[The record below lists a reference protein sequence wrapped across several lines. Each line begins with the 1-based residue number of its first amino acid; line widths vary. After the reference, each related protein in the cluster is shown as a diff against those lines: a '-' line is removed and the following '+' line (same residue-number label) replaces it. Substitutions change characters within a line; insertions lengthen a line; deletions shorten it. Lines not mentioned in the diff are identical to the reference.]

1 MELFSL
7 SVKLALDTSGFESDI
22 QKAQTQTKRLADVLS
37 RELSTSSQNAEKSTR
52 SLSDSAVGLAQTFEK
67 AFTRSQLLA
76 NSIMTVAGKLASLG
90 QSAISDGV
98 EFNAQMEKYQTAFTN
113 MLGSAEKAAST
124 LQQIKED
131 AARTPLDVASLV
143 QANQLLISAGV
154 DAGEARKTILALGDA
169 VAAAGG
175 GNAELSRMAQN
186 LQQVKNV
193 GKAAS
198 IDIKQFAYAGID
210 IYGILADYTGKSTA
224 EVQKMTI
231 TYDLL
236 TAALQRASEEGG
248 RYYNAMETQS
258 QTLSGRLDTLRDNW
272 SQLLGSLSEGLA
284 DVEGDLVSAAT
295 EWVQTL
301 QTSFEE
307 YGAKGLM
314 EAGGSIVNDIANGI
328 ADHIPQL
335 AEQAGAAVQRFSD
348 YLVENMETIVETG
361 GNLLASLAD
370 GILNAF
376 PDIANSAVQTVG
388 TLASELW
395 ANADK
400 IFEQGAQLV
409 GKLCEGLLSVLGNVI
424 EATGTIAEAIVTK
437 IFSTDWGAVGKNIV
451 SAIGQGISN
460 GIASLSGPLDRLSYK
475 LNHALGKVGY
485 AEYNSFEAWA
495 AANGKTDETEYQHGS
510 QKDDDYWRRYGER
523 MAAQYGLNEKTE
535 PEPTGTGG
543 DGAGVT
549 PGKTTTPKHVAAD
562 TKKLADTIKETSQEI
577 LAGTGNIVGSIQRV
591 TETADNTYNVYD
603 GTTKQLKGTTKE
615 TVQTITDSWTEV
627 VDGVE
632 KTIKKVTKN
641 VTDADGKITT
651 TVNQTCD
658 NVVLSVS
665 EMQSRIDKNLSE
677 AKTKWQNGI
686 MGTLQ
691 SVFTDLKNGSWAS
704 LATTF
709 ASLVWGEVTQKQREI
724 ISDWCNDA
732 MDVINESYSGGGMK
746 KAFEALQQLLTKGFA
761 SGEGGSKTTID
772 SLSNLLLGTGGKTSQ
787 LLEVKSNVDSI
798 TPSVEAFKASLE
810 SINAGGIISNLSG
823 IAGGF
828 GGITQALSGI
838 VGFIIA
844 NPVVA
849 AILGLTALVGG
860 AAFAKW
866 RSSRDNDVTNNY
878 KSPYGTTPVYDS
890 LAEFS
895 ARADQLNRYSSV
907 TASPF
912 AGSQQDTTGKQQ
924 LSVLQRISNSLDEHL
939 PAIGTGTLVI
949 DANGVQALAGAMQP
963 TLTNGID
970 GDLGIRAARKARG
983 G

>member
-1 MELFSL
+1 L
-7 SVKLALDTSGFESDI
+7 SATLGLDTSAYEKNIDSAKQTMQSAAKSMQQSTSKAGSGAESMAK
-22 QKAQTQTKRLADVLS
+22 QFASAAAKAQILANAVV
-37 RELSTSSQNAEKSTR
+37 TVAEKALSGVSNLVST
-52 SLSDSAVGLAQTFEK
+52 
-67 AFTRSQLLA
+67 
-76 NSIMTVAGKLASLG
+76 
-90 QSAISDGV
+90 GV
-98 EFNAQMEKYQTAFTN
+98 QYNMQMEKYQTAFTN

-169 VAAAGG
+169 VSAAGG

-284 DVEGDLVSAAT
+284 DVEGDLVSAAA
-295 EWVQTL
+295 EWVKTL

-314 EAGGSIVNDIANGI
+314 EAGSSIVNDIANGI
-328 ADHIPQL
+328 ADRIPQL
-335 AEQAGAAVQRFSD
+335 AEQAGAAVRRFSD
-348 YLVENMETIVETG
+348 YLVENMGTIVETG

-376 PDIANSAVQTVG
+376 PDIANAAVQTVG

-395 ANADK
+395 ANTDK

-424 EATGTIAEAIVTK
+424 EATGTITETIITK
-437 IFSTDWGAVGKNIV
+437 IFSTDWGDVGKNIV

-535 PEPTGTGG
+535 QESTGTDG

-549 PGKTTTPKHVAAD
+549 PAKTPTQKHVAAD

-632 KTIKKVTKN
+632 KTIRKVTKN

-658 NVVLSVS
+658 KVVLSVS

-691 SVFTDLKNGSWAS
+691 SVLTDLKNGNWTS
-704 LATTF
+704 LATDF
-709 ASLVWGEVTQKQREI
+709 AKLIWGEVTQEQRNI
-724 ISDWCNDA
+724 ISKWFSDALTAIND
-732 MDVINESYSGGGMK
+732 SYSGGGMSGLK
-746 KAFEALQQLLTKGFA
+746 DTLHKLLADGITSDANDAKVAVQGLSQVINGLGE
-761 SGEGGSKTTID
+761 SGGMGAKLAGIAGNFS
-772 SLSNLLLGTGGKTSQ
+772 GM
-787 LLEVKSNVDSI
+787 
-798 TPSVEAFKASLE
+798 
-810 SINAGGIISNLSG
+810 AGGI
-823 IAGGF
+823 
-828 GGITQALSGI
+828 TKALSGI

>member
-1 MELFSL
+1 MSATLG
-7 SVKLALDTSGFESDI
+7 LDTSAYEKNIDSAKQTMQSAAKSMQQSASKAGSGAESMAK
-22 QKAQTQTKRLADVLS
+22 QFVSAAAKAQILANAVV
-37 RELSTSSQNAEKSTR
+37 TVAEKALSGVSNLVST
-52 SLSDSAVGLAQTFEK
+52 
-67 AFTRSQLLA
+67 
-76 NSIMTVAGKLASLG
+76 
-90 QSAISDGV
+90 GV
-98 EFNAQMEKYQTAFTN
+98 QYNMQMEKYQTAFTN

-169 VAAAGG
+169 VSAAGG

-284 DVEGDLVSAAT
+284 DIEGDLVSSAA

-328 ADHIPQL
+328 ADRIPQL

-348 YLVENMETIVETG
+348 YLVENMGTIVETG

-376 PDIANSAVQTVG
+376 PDIANAAVQTVG
-388 TLASELW
+388 TLASELL

-424 EATGTIAEAIVTK
+424 EATGTIVETIITK

-460 GIASLSGPLDRLSYK
+460 GVASLSGPLDRLSYK

-495 AANGKTDETEYQHGS
+495 AANGKPDETEYQNGS
-510 QKDDDYWRRYGER
+510 QKDDNYWKRYGDR
-523 MAAQYGLNEKTE
+523 LAAQYGLDEKTE
-535 PEPTGTGG
+535 PEPTGTNG
-543 DGAGVT
+543 DSPGVT
-549 PGKTTTPKHVAAD
+549 PGETPTQKHVAAD

-691 SVFTDLKNGSWAS
+691 SVLTDLKNGNWTS
-704 LATTF
+704 LATDF
-709 ASLVWGEVTQKQREI
+709 AKLIWGEVTQEQRNI
-724 ISDWCNDA
+724 ISKWFLDALTAIND
-732 MDVINESYSGGGMK
+732 SYSGGGMSGLK
-746 KAFEALQQLLTKGFA
+746 DTLHKLLTDGITSDANDAKVAVQGLHQVINGLGE
-761 SGEGGSKTTID
+761 SGGMGAK
-772 SLSNLLLGTGGKTSQ
+772 L
-787 LLEVKSNVDSI
+787 
-798 TPSVEAFKASLE
+798 A
-810 SINAGGIISNLSG
+810 G
-823 IAGGF
+823 IAGNFSGMA
-828 GGITQALSGI
+828 GVITKALSGI

-963 TLTNGID
+963 TLTNDID

>member
-1 MELFSL
+1 MATLG
-7 SVKLALDTSGFESDI
+7 LDTSAYERNVDKAKEKMDSASKSMQKSTKEAGNGAESMAK
-22 QKAQTQTKRLADVLS
+22 QFAAATAKAQILA
-37 RELSTSSQNAEKSTR
+37 NAVVSV
-52 SLSDSAVGLAQTFEK
+52 AEK
-67 AFTRSQLLA
+67 AFSA
-76 NSIMTVAGKLASLG
+76 ASSMVSTG
-90 QSAISDGV
+90 IKY
-98 EFNAQMEKYQTAFTN
+98 NMQMEKYQTAFTN

-154 DAGEARKTILALGDA
+154 DASKARKTILALGDA
-169 VAAAGG
+169 VSAAGG

-186 LQQVKNV
+186 LQQIKNV

-224 EVQKMTI
+224 EVQGMTI

-284 DVEGDLVSAAT
+284 DVEGDLVSAAAK
-295 EWVQTL
+295 WVQTL

-314 EAGGSIVNDIANGI
+314 ETGGSIVNDIANGI
-328 ADHIPQL
+328 ADRIPQL

-348 YLVENMETIVETG
+348 YLVENMGTIVETG

-376 PDIANSAVQTVG
+376 PDVANAAVQTVG

-424 EATGTIAEAIVTK
+424 EATGTIAETIVTK

-460 GIASLSGPLDRLSYK
+460 GVASLSGPLDRLSYK

-485 AEYNSFEAWA
+485 AEYSTFEAWA
-495 AANGKTDETEYQHGS
+495 AANGKTDETKYQHGS
-510 QKDDDYWRRYGER
+510 QKDDDYWKRYGAR
-523 MAAQYGLNEKTE
+523 LAAQYGLNEKTE
-535 PEPTGTGG
+535 PEPTGTDG
-543 DGAGVT
+543 DGTGST
-549 PGKTTTPKHVAAD
+549 SGKTTTPKHVAAD

-658 NVVLSVS
+658 KVVLSVS

-691 SVFTDLKNGSWAS
+691 SVLTDLKNGNWTS
-704 LATTF
+704 LATDF
-709 ASLVWGEVTQKQREI
+709 AKLIWGEVSQEQRAV
-724 ISDWCNDA
+724 ISDWLNKA
-732 MDVINESYSGGGMK
+732 LTAVNEGYSGGGISK
-746 KAFEALQQLLTKGFA
+746 ALGSIQSIFTNGITGSVDGATTSVKAFSEIVNGLAGSGGVGGALGSIVQSF
-761 SGEGGSKTTID
+761 SGM
-772 SLSNLLLGTGGKTSQ
+772 
-787 LLEVKSNVDSI
+787 
-798 TPSVEAFKASLE
+798 
-810 SINAGGIISNLSG
+810 AGGITS
-823 IAGGF
+823 
-828 GGITQALSGI
+828 ALGSI
-838 VGFIIA
+838 VSFVAA
-844 NPVVA
+844 NPVLA
-849 AILGLTALVGG
+849 LILGVGAVAG
-860 AAFAKW
+860 GIGLAMWMNKK
-866 RSSRDNDVTNNY
+866 NDQQPVSHY
-878 KSPYGTTPVYDS
+878 QSPFDKTGVYDS
-890 LAEFS
+890 LGTFS
-895 ARADQLNRYSSV
+895 TRAALQYRVTGQQSV
-907 TASPF
+907 VDRQTSI
-912 AGSQQDTTGKQQ
+912 
-924 LSVLQRISNSLDEHL
+924 LERIEGMLDEHL
-939 PAIGTGTLVI
+939 PDIGKGQVVMDSGELVGVLSPRMATNV
-949 DANGVQALAGAMQP
+949 DARIGV
-963 TLTNGID
+963 TVT
-970 GDLGIRAARKARG
+970 RKARG
-983 G
+983 V

>member
-1 MELFSL
+1 M
-7 SVKLALDTSGFESDI
+7 
-22 QKAQTQTKRLADVLS
+22 
-37 RELSTSSQNAEKSTR
+37 
-52 SLSDSAVGLAQTFEK
+52 
-67 AFTRSQLLA
+67 
-76 NSIMTVAGKLASLG
+76 
-90 QSAISDGV
+90 
-98 EFNAQMEKYQTAFTN
+98 QMEKYQTAFTN
-113 MLGSAEKAAST
+113 MLGSAEKAASA

-328 ADHIPQL
+328 ANHIPQL

-376 PDIANSAVQTVG
+376 PDIANAAVQTVG

-523 MAAQYGLNEKTE
+523 MAAQYGLNEKTR
-535 PEPTGTGG
+535 
-543 DGAGVT
+543 
-549 PGKTTTPKHVAAD
+549 KR
-562 TKKLADTIKETSQEI
+562 SQS
-577 LAGTGNIVGSIQRV
+577 LPVRV
-591 TETADNTYNVYD
+591 ETAPESLLARP
-603 GTTKQLKGTTKE
+603 QLRSTSPLIPK
-615 TVQTITDSWTEV
+615 SWP
-627 VDGVE
+627 
-632 KTIKKVTKN
+632 IPSRRPLRRY
-641 VTDADGKITT
+641 
-651 TVNQTCD
+651 
-658 NVVLSVS
+658 LSV
-665 EMQSRIDKNLSE
+665 R
-677 AKTKWQNGI
+677 AT
-686 MGTLQ
+686 
-691 SVFTDLKNGSWAS
+691 S
-704 LATTF
+704 LA
-709 ASLVWGEVTQKQREI
+709 AS
-724 ISDWCNDA
+724 
-732 MDVINESYSGGGMK
+732 
-746 KAFEALQQLLTKGFA
+746 
-761 SGEGGSKTTID
+761 
-772 SLSNLLLGTGGKTSQ
+772 
-787 LLEVKSNVDSI
+787 
-798 TPSVEAFKASLE
+798 
-810 SINAGGIISNLSG
+810 
-823 IAGGF
+823 
-828 GGITQALSGI
+828 
-838 VGFIIA
+838 
-844 NPVVA
+844 
-849 AILGLTALVGG
+849 
-860 AAFAKW
+860 
-866 RSSRDNDVTNNY
+866 
-878 KSPYGTTPVYDS
+878 
-890 LAEFS
+890 S
-895 ARADQLNRYSSV
+895 A
-907 TASPF
+907 
-912 AGSQQDTTGKQQ
+912 
-924 LSVLQRISNSLDEHL
+924 
-939 PAIGTGTLVI
+939 
-949 DANGVQALAGAMQP
+949 
-963 TLTNGID
+963 
-970 GDLGIRAARKARG
+970 
-983 G
+983 

>member
-1 MELFSL
+1 M
-7 SVKLALDTSGFESDI
+7 
-22 QKAQTQTKRLADVLS
+22 
-37 RELSTSSQNAEKSTR
+37 
-52 SLSDSAVGLAQTFEK
+52 
-67 AFTRSQLLA
+67 
-76 NSIMTVAGKLASLG
+76 
-90 QSAISDGV
+90 
-98 EFNAQMEKYQTAFTN
+98 QMEKYQTAFTN
-113 MLGSAEKAAST
+113 MLGSAEKAASA

-376 PDIANSAVQTVG
+376 PDIANAAVQTVG

-510 QKDDDYWRRYGER
+510 QKDDDYWRRYGEQ

-615 TVQTITDSWTEV
+615 TAQTITETWTQVVDGQEQNFKRVQTLLDGVVTSTKTTSDAVAEATRTATNTRTETVKGTEDMVGNITRTTETTTQTAKAVDAVTGEIKDTVISATEV
-627 VDGVE
+627 VTDCYTRIKDGQKQTVTETKTYVNGVLTDVKE
-632 KTIKKVTKN
+632 KSEDLNADLQNTEGILGGFSSFILDLDTKLGGLEKAAQSLKKSPLGSWFYDMAKGYRAWDSFWDNVDVGSLITNGLVAFATGYTNTQNGGLANGLQTMMLSVMSNLVGVNLSSLQGLGSTWGGDLVKGMASGMVTVAAKSGILMKALKI
-641 VTDADGKITT
+641 VATVVKSFLGFSCPDKGPLHEYETWMPDMLSGMADGIKNNAYILR
-651 TVNQTCD
+651 NAARD
-658 NVVLSVS
+658 VS
-665 EMQSRIDKNLSE
+665 GDLYDQMQYDV
-677 AKTKWQNGI
+677 G
-686 MGTLQ
+686 M
-691 SVFTDLKNGSWAS
+691 AS
-704 LATTF
+704 P
-709 ASLVWGEVTQKQREI
+709 
-724 ISDWCNDA
+724 
-732 MDVINESYSGGGMK
+732 SY
-746 KAFEALQQLLTKGFA
+746 EQ
-761 SGEGGSKTTID
+761 
-772 SLSNLLLGTGGKTSQ
+772 
-787 LLEVKSNVDSI
+787 
-798 TPSVEAFKASLE
+798 
-810 SINAGGIISNLSG
+810 
-823 IAGGF
+823 
-828 GGITQALSGI
+828 
-838 VGFIIA
+838 
-844 NPVVA
+844 
-849 AILGLTALVGG
+849 
-860 AAFAKW
+860 
-866 RSSRDNDVTNNY
+866 NY
-878 KSPYGTTPVYDS
+878 KSSTVKLGGVTMTIQAQPGMDEEKLAQYTIDRLSQMINEEAASSGQIPV
-890 LAEFS
+890 F
-895 ARADQLNRYSSV
+895 
-907 TASPF
+907 
-912 AGSQQDTTGKQQ
+912 
-924 LSVLQRISNSLDEHL
+924 
-939 PAIGTGTLVI
+939 
-949 DANGVQALAGAMQP
+949 
-963 TLTNGID
+963 
-970 GDLGIRAARKARG
+970 
-983 G
+983 

>member
-1 MELFSL
+1 L
-7 SVKLALDTSGFESDI
+7 SATLGLDTSAYEKNIDSA
-22 QKAQTQTKRLADVLS
+22 KQTMQSAAKS
-37 RELSTSSQNAEKSTR
+37 MQQSTSKAGSGAESMAKQFASAAAKAHILAIAVVTVAEKALSGVSNLVST
-52 SLSDSAVGLAQTFEK
+52 
-67 AFTRSQLLA
+67 
-76 NSIMTVAGKLASLG
+76 
-90 QSAISDGV
+90 GV
-98 EFNAQMEKYQTAFTN
+98 QYNMQMEKYQTAFTN
-113 MLGSAEKAAST
+113 MLGSAEKAASA

-284 DVEGDLVSAAT
+284 DVEGDLVSAAA

-328 ADHIPQL
+328 ADRIPQL

-376 PDIANSAVQTVG
+376 PDIANAAVQTVG

-535 PEPTGTGG
+535 QESTGTDG

-549 PGKTTTPKHVAAD
+549 PGKTPTQKHVAAD

-632 KTIKKVTKN
+632 KTIRKVTKN

-691 SVFTDLKNGSWAS
+691 SVLTDLKNGNWTS
-704 LATTF
+704 LATDF
-709 ASLVWGEVTQKQREI
+709 AKLIWGEVTQEQRNI
-724 ISDWCNDA
+724 ISKWFSDALTAIND
-732 MDVINESYSGGGMK
+732 SYSGGGLSSLK
-746 KAFEALQQLLTKGFA
+746 DTLHKLLTDGITSDANDAKVAVQGLSQVINGLGE
-761 SGEGGSKTTID
+761 SGGMGAKLAGIAGNFS
-772 SLSNLLLGTGGKTSQ
+772 GM
-787 LLEVKSNVDSI
+787 
-798 TPSVEAFKASLE
+798 
-810 SINAGGIISNLSG
+810 AGGI
-823 IAGGF
+823 
-828 GGITQALSGI
+828 TKALSGI

-895 ARADQLNRYSSV
+895 ARADQLNRYSNV

>member
-1 MELFSL
+1 MSATLG
-7 SVKLALDTSGFESDI
+7 LDTSAYEKNIDSAKQTMQSAAKSMQQSTSKAGSGAESMAK
-22 QKAQTQTKRLADVLS
+22 QFASAAAKAQILANAVV
-37 RELSTSSQNAEKSTR
+37 TVAEKALSGVSNLVST
-52 SLSDSAVGLAQTFEK
+52 
-67 AFTRSQLLA
+67 
-76 NSIMTVAGKLASLG
+76 
-90 QSAISDGV
+90 GV
-98 EFNAQMEKYQTAFTN
+98 QYNMQMEKYQTAFTN

-272 SQLLGSLSEGLA
+272 SQLLGSLSDGLA
-284 DVEGDLVSAAT
+284 DVEGDLVSAAA

-335 AEQAGAAVQRFSD
+335 AEQAGATVQRFSD
-348 YLVENMETIVETG
+348 YLVENMGTIVETG

-376 PDIANSAVQTVG
+376 PDIANAAVQTVG

-424 EATGTIAEAIVTK
+424 EATGTIAETIVTK

-535 PEPTGTGG
+535 QESTGTDG

-549 PGKTTTPKHVAAD
+549 PGKTPTQKHVAAD

-591 TETADNTYNVYD
+591 TETADNTYNIYD
-603 GTTKQLKGTTKE
+603 GTTKQLKGTAKE

-658 NVVLSVS
+658 KVVLSVS

-691 SVFTDLKNGSWAS
+691 SVLTDLKNGNWTS
-704 LATTF
+704 LATDF
-709 ASLVWGEVTQKQREI
+709 AKLIWGEVTQEQRNI
-724 ISDWCNDA
+724 ISKWFSDALTAIND
-732 MDVINESYSGGGMK
+732 SYSGGGMSGLK
-746 KAFEALQQLLTKGFA
+746 DTLHKLLTDGITSDANDAKVAVQGLSQVINGLGE
-761 SGEGGSKTTID
+761 SGGMGAK
-772 SLSNLLLGTGGKTSQ
+772 L
-787 LLEVKSNVDSI
+787 
-798 TPSVEAFKASLE
+798 A
-810 SINAGGIISNLSG
+810 G
-823 IAGGF
+823 IAGNFSGMA
-828 GGITQALSGI
+828 GVITKALSGI

-878 KSPYGTTPVYDS
+878 ESPFDKTPVYDS